1 MAENVALPPMPT
13 LVNNL
18 HAEQCNDNQEDYDY
32 KGMQCSEG
40 GWLCGKFPADICGI
54 GAGDIDGGD
63 DLDDL
68 ESEFTSISVR
78 GMVTIQRQRSET
90 ARLAMN
96 TFLAVTIAINSTY
109 R

>member
-1 MAENVALPPMPT
+1 M
-13 LVNNL
+13 
-18 HAEQCNDNQEDYDY
+18 
-32 KGMQCSEG
+32 
-40 GWLCGKFPADICGI
+40 CGKFPGDIGGI
-54 GAGDIDGGD
+54 GTGDIGGGD

-109 R
+109 RKTDINRQVDSWMDG

>member
-1 MAENVALPPMPT
+1 MIIRKIMIIRGYSAVKVYGCVVCFLEILVVLVPVT
-13 LVNNL
+13 LMV
-18 HAEQCNDNQEDYDY
+18 
-32 KGMQCSEG
+32 
-40 GWLCGKFPADICGI
+40 
-54 GAGDIDGGD
+54 
-63 DLDDL
+63 DDL

>member
-54 GAGDIDGGD
+54 GTGDIDGGD

>member
-1 MAENVALPPMPT
+1 
-13 LVNNL
+13 
-18 HAEQCNDNQEDYDY
+18 
-32 KGMQCSEG
+32 MQSSAMIIRMIVIRRG
-40 GWLCGKFPADICGI
+40 YSAVRGDGI
-54 GAGDIDGGD
+54 GTGDIDGG
-63 DLDDL
+63 DDL

>member
-1 MAENVALPPMPT
+1 MIIRMIVIRRGYSAVR
-13 LVNNL
+13 VDGCVVSFL
-18 HAEQCNDNQEDYDY
+18 H
-32 KGMQCSEG
+32 
-40 GWLCGKFPADICGI
+40 ICIGGI
-54 GAGDIDGGD
+54 GTGDIDGGD
-63 DLDDL
+63 IDGGDL

>member
-1 MAENVALPPMPT
+1 MIIRGCSAVRVDGCVVSFLQI
-13 LVNNL
+13 LVVL
-18 HAEQCNDNQEDYDY
+18 VHT
-32 KGMQCSEG
+32 
-40 GWLCGKFPADICGI
+40 
-54 GAGDIDGGD
+54 GDIDGGD